1 MADVFSVKLRSEIMS
16 RIRSKGNRAT
26 EERLRSIMIRC
37 GISGWRRNQAVFG
50 KPDFVFRKLRVAIF
64 VDGCFWHG
72 CPRHGSRPQS
82 NQHFW
87 KEKLNRNKARDLL
100 VAKSLKVSGWRVLR
114 IWQHDLVAKHEKRV
128 IARIRR
134 ALRAID

>member
-1 MADVFSVKLRSEIMS
+1 
-16 RIRSKGNRAT
+16 
-26 EERLRSIMIRC
+26 
-37 GISGWRRNQAVFG
+37 VFG